1 LSLLWV
7 NCAPAPIG
15 LSLKVVLA
23 MILCQLVLGVSLAWL
38 LSRPRLPGRL
48 IWESLISLPLVFP
61 PIAIGFFLLLL
72 LGRRGALGAVLHDN
86 LGVDVVF
93 SPLGVYLAALIA
105 GLPLIV
111 KPVQAA
117 MQTSAGELAE
127 AAYVLGRGRFATFFL
142 VVLPSV
148 HTAILAGLVLAIGRA
163 LGEVGITLMLGGN
176 IIGQT
181 ETLSLAIYNR
191 VLDGDFDCATQL
203 SLLLGGGSLLLFG
216 AMQWLGGSRR
226 AGV

>member
-1 LSLLWV
+1 
-7 NCAPAPIG
+7 
-15 LSLKVVLA
+15 

-38 LSRPRLPGRL
+38 LSRPRLPGRF
-48 IWESLISLPLVFP
+48 IWEGLISLPLVFP

-86 LGVDVVF
+86 MGVDLVF

-148 HTAILAGLVLAIGRA
+148 RAALLAGLVLAIGRA

-203 SLLLGGGSLLLFG
+203 SLLLGCGSLVLFG
-216 AMQWLGGSRR
+216 AMQGLAGSRR
-226 AGV
+226 PGG

>member
-1 LSLLWV
+1 
-7 NCAPAPIG
+7 
-15 LSLKVVLA
+15 
-23 MILCQLVLGVSLAWL
+23 MILCQLALGVGLAWF
-38 LSRPRLPGRL
+38 LSHAKLPGRL
-48 IWESLISLPLVFP
+48 IWESIISLPLVFP

-72 LGRRGALGAVLHDN
+72 LGRGGPLGSVLYDSFKI
-86 LGVDVVF
+86 DVVF

-117 MQTSAGELAE
+117 METSATELAE
-127 AAYVLGRGRFATFFL
+127 AAYVLGRGRLATFFL

-148 HTAILAGLVLAIGRA
+148 HAAILAGLALAIGRA

-191 VLDGDFDCATQL
+191 VLDGDFECAIQL
-203 SLLLGGGSLLLFG
+203 SLLLGSGSLLLF
-216 AMQWLGGSRR
+216 AIMQWLSRSQHQGR
-226 AGV
+226 